1 VRGSRAFA
9 LDSYALLAYLND
21 EYGGSRVAEIVS
33 GAIVGEHHL
42 LLSLI
47 NFGEVLY
54 RVERRLG
61 GEATQR
67 VIQFIDRLPIRLA
80 DVDRDLTMSAAHV
93 KASHP
98 MSYADAFVAA
108 LALRTGGT
116 ILTGDPEFRLVEHL
130 VRIEWL
136 PPNR

>member
-1 VRGSRAFA
+1 M

-21 EYGGSRVAEIVS
+21 ENGGSRVAEIIR

-42 LLSLI
+42 LLTLI
-47 NFGEVLY
+47 TFGEILY

-61 GEATQR
+61 GEPAQR
-67 VIQFIDRLPIRLA
+67 VVQVIDRLPIRLA
-80 DVDRDLTMSAAHV
+80 DVDRELTMSAAHV
-93 KASHP
+93 KAGHP
-98 MSYADAFVAA
+98 MSYADAFVVA
-108 LALRTGGT
+108 LAFRTGGT

-136 PPNR
+136 PPIR